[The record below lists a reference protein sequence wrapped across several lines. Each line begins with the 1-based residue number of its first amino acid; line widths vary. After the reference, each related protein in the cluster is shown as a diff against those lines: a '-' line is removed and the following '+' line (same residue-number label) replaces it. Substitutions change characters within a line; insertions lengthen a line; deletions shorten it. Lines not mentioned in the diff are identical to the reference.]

1 MMAAPDERDVAA
13 DESPAP
19 DDALAA
25 FRSAGPLAGVRVLEL
40 GSFVA
45 GPATARTLADF
56 GADVIKIEQPGNGDE
71 LRQWGEMVEKRE
83 GEVSAWW
90 LSLARN
96 KRLVAL
102 NLRDPK
108 GQALAL
114 RLIGASQIV
123 VENFRPGR
131 LDAWNLTYERMRE
144 VNPAVVLVRISGYG
158 QTGPS
163 HARAGYGNVSESMGG
178 LRYLTGFPDRPPVRI
193 GVSLGDML
201 AAQQAALG
209 AVMALRVAEQTGQGQ
224 VVDVAI
230 TESVFAMTEGM
241 VTEYAHKGV
250 VRERAGNKLLRA
262 APSNVYRT
270 GDEKWIAI
278 GGNGENV
285 FRRFARAMGQP
296 ELANDERFQDN
307 RARVANLDALDAI
320 ITAWTTSRTL
330 GEAQEALDE
339 AGVPAG
345 PVMSIA
351 DIVNDAQF
359 QARGMI
365 AHVPDARFSD
375 GEVVMP
381 GIIPTLTVTPGA
393 VRHAGGEPAQHTS
406 EVLQGLLGLDD
417 SELAQLANEGVIDQR
432 TQ

>member
-1 MMAAPDERDVAA
+1 MAASDEHDSTGGASART
-13 DESPAP
+13 
-19 DDALAA
+19 DALASY
-25 FRSAGPLAGVRVLEL
+25 RGVGPLAGVRVLEL

-45 GPATARTLADF
+45 APATTRTLADF
-56 GADVIKIEQPGNGDE
+56 GADVIKVEQPGSGDE
-71 LRQWGEMVEKRE
+71 LRQWGEMVETRT

-90 LSLARN
+90 LTLGRN
-96 KRLVAL
+96 KRLVSL
-102 NLRDPK
+102 NLRDPR
-108 GQALAL
+108 GQELAL
-114 RLIGASQIV
+114 RLIRESHIV

-131 LDAWNLTYERMRE
+131 LDAWNLSYERMRE

-163 HARAGYGNVSESMGG
+163 HDRAGYGNVSESMGG
-178 LRYLTGFPDRPPVRI
+178 LRYVTGFPDRPPVRV

-209 AVMALRVAEQTGQGQ
+209 AVMALRVAEKTGVGQ

-250 VRERAGNKLLRA
+250 VRERSGNKLLRA
-262 APSNVYRT
+262 APSNVYPT
-270 GDEKWIAI
+270 GDGKWIAI

-285 FRRFARAMGQP
+285 FRRFAAALGQP
-296 ELANDERFQDN
+296 ELASDERFRDN
-307 RARVANLDALDAI
+307 RARVANHDALDEI
-320 ITAWTTSRTL
+320 IETWTASHTL
-330 GEAQEALDE
+330 AEEQAVLDA

-351 DIVNDAQF
+351 DIVNDQQF

-365 AHVPDARFSD
+365 AHVSDARFPQ

-381 GIIPTLTVTPGA
+381 GVVPVLTETPGI
-393 VRHAGGEPAQHTS
+393 VRHAGGDPAQHNDA
-406 EVLQGLLGLDD
+406 VYRDLLGLSDEELRTLADD
-417 SELAQLANEGVIDQR
+417 GIIAAPPPPR
-432 TQ
+432 